1 MIQERTNLEYGWENI
16 PDTQIE
22 YYCNQG
28 STWALDYSYD
38 TSLPSLEVD
47 QWGTLEAIRYP

>member
-1 MIQERTNLEYGWENI
+1 MEYGWENI

-38 TSLPSLEVD
+38 TSLPSFAFTKNINKLIITCNAD
-47 QWGTLEAIRYP
+47 G